1 MDANVGGRHKN
12 TLIIGK
18 IYAEWCGHCTAL
30 VPEWKKMKNMVYHKR
45 FQDTNVIFKEMG
57 DTKKNKAKGIT
68 VDSLIAKF
76 NKDNRAGQDPVKID
90 GGYPTI
96 FKIYNGKLEYFKG
109 TRDAA
114 SIFAWASSNL
124 KSSKNEY
131 FPNKPNAFK
140 EEPQNKETFF
150 GRIMNMFG
158 KKGNTMKGGRS
169 RRKFVRKN
177 RTKRVKWA

>member
-1 MDANVGGRHKN
+1 
-12 TLIIGK
+12 
-18 IYAEWCGHCTAL
+18 
-30 VPEWKKMKNMVYHKR
+30 
-45 FQDTNVIFKEMG
+45 MG

-76 NKDNRAGQDPVKID
+76 NKDNRAGQEELKID

-114 SIFAWASSNL
+114 SIFAWASTNL

-131 FPNKPNAFK
+131 FPNKPNAVK